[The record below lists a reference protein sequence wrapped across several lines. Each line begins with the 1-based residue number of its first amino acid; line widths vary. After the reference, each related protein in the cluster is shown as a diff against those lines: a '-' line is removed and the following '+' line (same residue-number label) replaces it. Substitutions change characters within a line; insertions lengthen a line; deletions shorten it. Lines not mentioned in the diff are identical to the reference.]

1 MSPPDAVLRFISPA
15 KATRLCGDYDTPFGC
30 FIRELLEFVLATPQ
44 LNASVLLE
52 APGKPTCITLRYVYA
67 RDHDS
72 LGRISTL
79 FHCQQ
84 DTELLRQLHFTHRS
98 QEVSICRWLRYIRTK
113 DQWGGTTG
121 WLSEGFRVYSYAAA
135 LADTLLDYKCFLAA
149 PTPEESLWTPPPD
162 SRRAE
167 YGEFRKARP

>member
-1 MSPPDAVLRFISPA
+1 MAPPEVVLRFTNPT
-15 KATRLCGDYDTPFGC
+15 KATRLCSNYDTPYGH
-30 FIRELLEFVLATPQ
+30 FITALLEFVLATPQ

-52 APGKPTCITLRYVYA
+52 ASGKPTCITLRYVYA

-72 LGRISTL
+72 LGKISTL
-79 FHCQQ
+79 FHCRQ

-98 QEVSICRWLRYIRTK
+98 EDVSICRWLRYIRTK

-149 PTPEESLWTPPPD
+149 TTPEESLWSPPLD

-167 YGEFRKARP
+167 YGEFRRAHP